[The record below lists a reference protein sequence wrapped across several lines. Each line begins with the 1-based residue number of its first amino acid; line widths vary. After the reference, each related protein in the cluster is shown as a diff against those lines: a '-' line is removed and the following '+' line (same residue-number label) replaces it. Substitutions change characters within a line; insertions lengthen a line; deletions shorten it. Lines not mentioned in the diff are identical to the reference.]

1 MSKTKYQLKM
11 SSVAFIY
18 NIKKHISTYT
28 SGYFC
33 RKNTLKRCLY
43 RYSDWLSHVHI
54 IDILITR
61 EMYCKIHVSLISGPG
76 AQLRM
81 RICSDYLC

>member
-43 RYSDWLSHVHI
+43 PYSHWLSHVHI

-61 EMYCKIHVSLISGPG
+61 EMYCKISLISRPG